1 VDAPERRRLRI
12 ALVAASLRIIG
23 GQAVQVQRMLDGW
36 ASDPDVDAWLV
47 PINPLPFKPFRW
59 LLRVKFVRTIVTELC
74 YLPLLIRELR
84 RADVVHVFSASYT
97 SFLLAPLPAVIVA
110 GLMRRPVVLNYHSG
124 EAPDHL
130 RRSAIARLVMKR
142 WVDTVVV
149 PSTFLRDVFATFG
162 IAAQVVPNTVD
173 LTRFAYRVRD
183 PLRPRLLSTRNFE
196 PLYNVPCTLRAF
208 ARVQSRYPEASLT
221 LVGGGSQERALR
233 ALADEL
239 RLRNITFSGRVD
251 PSEIHRYYAD
261 ADLYVQTPAI
271 DNMPLSVL
279 EAFASGLPVIA
290 TQVGGVPAILT
301 DGVHGVLVP
310 AGDDA
315 ALAGQV
321 IKLVEE
327 PAYARRLAAA
337 ARETCAVYEW
347 PVVAAQ
353 WLAAYRSVSD
363 PFSNDMTI
371 TADDTPRLAER
382 VTETSEPWRPSES
395 A

>member
-1 VDAPERRRLRI
+1 
-12 ALVAASLRIIG
+12 
-23 GQAVQVQRMLDGW
+23 MLDGW
-36 ASDPDVDAWLV
+36 ANDPDIDAWLV
-47 PINPLPFKPFRW
+47 PINPLPPKPFRW
-59 LLRVKFVRTIVTELC
+59 LQRMKFVRTIVTELC

-84 RADVVHVFSASYT
+84 GADVVHVFSASYT

-110 GLMRRPVVLNYHSG
+110 RLMRRPVVLNYHSG
-124 EAPDHL
+124 VAPDHL

-142 WVDTVVV
+142 WVDSVVV

-173 LTRFAYRVRD
+173 VTRFAYRVRD

-208 ARVQSRYPEASLT
+208 ARVQARFPEASLT
-221 LVGGGSQERALR
+221 LVGSGSQERALR
-233 ALADEL
+233 ALAEKLQL
-239 RLRNITFSGRVD
+239 RDVTFAGRVN
-251 PSEIHRYYAD
+251 PSEIHAYFAD

-279 EAFASGLPVIA
+279 EAFASGLPVVA
-290 TQVGGVPAILT
+290 TRIGGVPAILA

-310 AGDDA
+310 ADDHE
-315 ALAGQV
+315 ALAAQV
-321 IKLVEE
+321 MKLVEE

-337 ARETCAVYEW
+337 ARERCAAYEW

-353 WLAAYRSVSD
+353 WLAIYRSLASSVTDDVMIAS
-363 PFSNDMTI
+363 
-371 TADDTPRLAER
+371 ADGPRPAEQ
-382 VTETSEPWRPSES
+382 VAETSEPWRPSES